1 MIAPKRVLPKTSLP
15 KAALAQRRAAPD
27 YNNLPKGPKKPL
39 MTRGRVIALIAML
52 MITCVAAAWF
62 TGLIGP
68 DPRLAEIRD
77 LQAKLGDQSLSD
89 KDRRATFDEIR
100 KKMDELP
107 EDVRQKLWQERMN
120 GRGQGGPRGFG
131 GVSPS
136 QLLAMPADKRNAELD
151 KMLDRMVDFQKQQAA
166 RNGQGGPGGPGGPG
180 GGPRG
185 PGGPGG
191 PQNQWRNRFLSSM
204 PAENRAA
211 GSIMRQL
218 MQARAEQRG
227 ISMGGT
233 R

>member
-1 MIAPKRVLPKTSLP
+1 MIAPKRVLPNTSLP
-15 KAALAQRRAAPD
+15 KAALAQRRAAAD

-107 EDVRQKLWQERMN
+107 ESVRQKLWQERMN

-131 GVSPS
+131 GVAPG
-136 QLLAMPADKRNAELD
+136 QLLAMPVDKRNAELD
-151 KMLDRMVDFQKQQAA
+151 KMLDRMVAFQKQAA
-166 RNGQGGPGGPGGPG
+166 QNGQGGPGGPG

-191 PQNQWRNRFLSSM
+191 PGGPQNSGRNRFLSSM
-204 PAENRAA
+204 PAENRATW
-211 GSIMRQL
+211 GIMRQL

-227 ISMGGT
+227 ISMGG